1 MTIWKCYWH
10 ALEQRCLFRFLPIT
24 APSSFFCRINPKLIK
39 ASSRREREEIRL
51 LFRVEIISDWEFYFR
66 QGSQYKCAWI
76 AWPHSNSSWKNLK
89 GEGSHLKGI
98 PAISK
103 LPFFSPAAGR
113 GQIWEKCSHAE
124 LPFRSRIIRGA
135 PNLIQWESVSVM
147 SWLYC
152 IWIPD
157 TQSATKRSFSAPR
170 RRCRRWLLCPS
181 Q

>member
-1 MTIWKCYWH
+1 MNRYRTELKLNWRNHIQGWMTIWICYWH
-10 ALEQRCLFRFLPIT
+10 ALEQRCLFRFLPIA
-24 APSSFFCRINPKLIK
+24 APSSLFCRINPKLIK

-103 LPFFSPAAGR
+103 LPFSVGQQGGR
-113 GQIWEKCSHAE
+113 IGKSVLMPSCRRR
-124 LPFRSRIIRGA
+124 PFRSQIRPGA
-135 PNLIQWESVSVM
+135 PDSKI
-147 SWLYC
+147 
-152 IWIPD
+152 
-157 TQSATKRSFSAPR
+157 
-170 RRCRRWLLCPS
+170 
-181 Q
+181 